1 KDAPAAAPAEEN
13 VVEAVEAEATDAEV
27 ENADAVVEAIED
39 ETATA
44 ADAPEAEEAK
54 KD

>member
-1 KDAPAAAPAEEN
+1 MTGVLTCALPISTE
-13 VVEAVEAEATDAEV
+13 AEV